1 MAGMEE
7 PEPDLAEQRCT
18 NCGSTQLRQ
27 DTNGVWHC
35 EFCRSTFR
43 ADDPAMIVVDS
54 PNVQQANENVIDTA
68 DMLTYEQQEQVSQHL
83 RRLRDRSDVVVVV
96 ETVNTITQNVEHY
109 ARNRAQELGV
119 GDDVKDNGVYILM
132 VRQPRRV
139 QVQAGDGVSLHLSS
153 ADINRVVQE
162 SFIPRFKADD
172 YVGGLTDGA
181 DAIVATYEANRG
193 SGRTFSGGASGSG
206 SGSGARGVSGLS
218 GSSGARPRRGSVIGW
233 VILAVAIGWIFLSLL
248 NGQGLSGS
256 GGSSTGG
263 DSGISWDFGGG
274 GGSDWGGGGSD
285 FGGGDFGGG
294 SGGGGDW

>member
-7 PEPDLAEQRCT
+7 PEPDLAGQRCT

-68 DMLTYEQQEQVSQHL
+68 DMLTYEQQERVSQHL

-139 QVQAGDGVSLHLSS
+139 QVQAGDGISLHLSS

-172 YVGGLTDGA
+172 YVGGLTGGA

-193 SGRTFSGGASGSG
+193 SGRTFTGASSGSSSSSSRAFSGSG
-206 SGSGARGVSGLS
+206 DGSK
-218 GSSGARPRRGSVIGW
+218 RRGNVIGW
-233 VILAVAIGWIFLSLL
+233 VVLAVAVGWIFLSLVT
-248 NGQGLSGS
+248 GQGL
-256 GGSSTGG
+256 GGSSGGGTGG

-274 GGSDWGGGGSD
+274 GGGSDFGGGGSD